1 MAGPRR
7 QVLQGKVEGICI
19 DFSGEEIT
27 VKDTNITLND
37 LQKEI
42 GWEELRRLKK
52 IREIVLLI

>member
-7 QVLQGKVEGICI
+7 QVLQGKVEVICI